1 MRNDAEQLADRIL
14 HYLEHHLRRPTRA
27 KLVAMIEREFES
39 TAELRKA
46 NAILTAA
53 AALERKQVARREL
66 RSRDRDQR
74 LDQAQER
81 FLALQS
87 ALVALQGRIVHGDE
101 HSRLLRIVEA
111 ALRG

>member
-14 HYLEHHLRRPTRA
+14 DYSKHHARQITRRN
-27 KLVAMIEREFES
+27 LIAMIEREFES
-39 TAELRKA
+39 TRELRKA
-46 NAILTAA
+46 NSILTAA
-53 AALERKQVARREL
+53 AALERKQAARRTL

-87 ALVALQGRIVHGDE
+87 ALVKLQGRIVHGDE